1 MIRFTFLLLLVL
13 SQLAALAQYAPQA
26 GIAGSTAV
34 SSGSPDIQGWAG
46 YCSVQRGYIDIANK
60 ALGTVTGGDSSSAT
74 GVTDGGIVCLGDS
87 GVAIIRFDA
96 ALYDGPGPDFAVFE
110 NGFKDPADE
119 SMAFLELAFVEVS
132 SDGINYFRFPANSN
146 TPANTQIPGSGV
158 YMDATLIHNLA
169 GKYVAGYGT
178 PFDLNELAGIA
189 GLDISNV
196 THIRLVDVV
205 GAVSGHGSVDV
216 EGHVINDPYPTNFPI
231 GGFDLDAVAAMHLHQ
246 TGLPV
251 GGNKVIATISP
262 NPAVNFITIHT
273 NESAHNNLHAAVV
286 SVTGQQ
292 MATMTLNG
300 NTTRVDIA
308 GFPAGMYYVIISEE
322 NETKWAGKILKY

>member
-1 MIRFTFLLLLVL
+1 MIRFTFLLLFVL
-13 SQLAALAQYAPQA
+13 THLAAMAQYAPQA
-26 GIAGSTAV
+26 GISGSTAV
-34 SSGSPDIQGWAG
+34 SSGSPDIEGWAG
-46 YCSVQRGYIDIANK
+46 YCSVHRGYIDIANK
-60 ALGTVTGGDSSSAT
+60 ALGTTTGGDSSSAT
-74 GVTDGGIVCLGDS
+74 GVPDGGIVCLGDS

-132 SDGINYFRFPANSN
+132 SDGINYFRFPANSH
-146 TPANTQIPGSGV
+146 TPVNTQIPASGV
-158 YMDATLIHNLA
+158 YMNATLIHNLA

-205 GAVSGHGSVDV
+205 GAISGPGSVDI
-216 EGHVINDPYPTNFPI
+216 EGNVINDPYPTNFPT

-246 TGLPV
+246 TGLAV
-251 GGNKVIATISP
+251 SGSKAVATISP
-262 NPAVNFITIHT
+262 NPATNYFNIHT
-273 NESAHNNLHAAVV
+273 NVSASNNLRAAVV

-292 MATMTLNG
+292 MATVTLNG
-300 NTTRVDIA
+300 NTTTVDIA
-308 GFPAGMYYVIISEE
+308 RFPAGMYYIIISEE